1 MLSPLRLFL
10 VVVFRLL
17 APLHMMAADAGS
29 SSEGGGSAKKRA
41 AAEEPGEPGSLDTLW
56 EGFMTAQV
64 NATHSNLRAIA
75 HAGRL
80 DDMRKIIWSSYN
92 ENPTECADTDLA
104 LNCKSQ
110 DKFIAY
116 TLRQDLIPAKGVSKG
131 HWKNQVNAFNKL
143 VPKCKEFT
151 AWSEANPQAFL
162 TEEYIDKFVEANIE
176 CTTWQKI
183 HLKINKPSIDA
194 KEATKFLSAKKKKPE
209 PETEV
214 DSSADVDSTRAVR
227 KSTRNSGK
235 APAKPSDKGDD
246 KGDDMSAE
254 EGSDE
259 EDYMEEEKATDK
271 SASLNMEEAVSKNPK
286 LTAFLKQVKD
296 KKGKMDVFV
305 QMNALEEQLE
315 LSQQAVQAALEEQ
328 IDDLKDENERLR
340 RVNVMMQIKWT
351 HAKRQK
357 VAEMAGV
364 SPVEIPVKMA
374 LARNASQVMVD
385 SDDEK

>member
-29 SSEGGGSAKKRA
+29 SSEGGGSAKKRPA
-41 AAEEPGEPGSLDTLW
+41 TEERGEPGSLDTLW

-80 DDMRKIIWSSYN
+80 DEMRRMIWVSYN
-92 ENPTECADTDLA
+92 ENPKECADVDLA

-143 VPKCKEFT
+143 VPKCKEFI
-151 AWSEANPQAFL
+151 AWNEANPQAFL
-162 TEEYIDKFVEANIE
+162 TDEYIDKFVEANIE

-214 DSSADVDSTRAVR
+214 DSSADVDSSRAVR

-246 KGDDMSAE
+246 LSAE
-254 EGSDE
+254 EASEE
-259 EDYMEEEKATDK
+259 EDYMEEEKANDK
-271 SASLNMEEAVSKNPK
+271 STSLNMEEAVSKNPK
-286 LTAFLKQVKD
+286 LIAFLKQVKD

-305 QMNALEEQLE
+305 KMNALEEQLE
-315 LSQQAVQAALEEQ
+315 LSSKQAVQSVLEEQ

-374 LARNASQVMVD
+374 LEREASQAMVD
-385 SDDEK
+385 SDDE